1 MCRWHTHT
9 HPPPDLGSFTSGG
22 RQTGSGIWGCVR
34 EDQGA
39 GLNLGREGVVKGDI
53 ISVMSIISCPSSLCT
68 CRDFSAGIHLFFKNW
83 PSTPIPCGVQ
93 KAAYVASKTVIESF
107 RTLVMKDEMMFFN
120 LWSPSEHSFFFFFC
134 KKDFPA
140 FLWNVEPIGSTSHP
154 TSNCFCQCSSQ
165 WWWCDVGTVCFKTKH
180 AFFFVYFVWKDFFW
194 GKNRKIN

>member
-1 MCRWHTHT
+1 MVSGHTLTEHLPCSTGVSVCARVCVCTSLLGSRAGVKIGQTCSMCRWHTHT

-22 RQTGSGIWGCVR
+22 RQTGSGIRGCVR

-120 LWSPSEHSFFFFFC
+120 LWSPSEHSFFFFLQ
-134 KKDFPA
+134 KGFPS
-140 FLWNVEPIGSTSHP
+140 FFME
-154 TSNCFCQCSSQ
+154 C
-165 WWWCDVGTVCFKTKH
+165 GTYRI
-180 AFFFVYFVWKDFFW
+180 YFPPHQ
-194 GKNRKIN
+194 